1 MHDKKFNP
9 ENLERLDSSE
19 RHERMDFD
27 NIILQL
33 EISSGQV
40 IADIGAGIGFFSI
53 PFAKKAE
60 KVYAIDINQN
70 MLDYL
75 NNKLD
80 NEKIN
85 NIEIILST
93 EEKIEIPDNSIDL
106 AWMSSVFHELDGPGT
121 LDEAIRVLKPGGRF
135 AILDFKKIEEESG
148 PPLHH
153 RIDKPDAIEI
163 CINAGFNFIREFDTG
178 SKSKYGLIFNR

>member
-9 ENLERLDSSE
+9 EHLERLDSPE

-33 EISSGQV
+33 EIDSGQT

-60 KVYAIDINQN
+60 RVYAVDISQD

-75 NNKLD
+75 NKKLTSQKID
-80 NEKIN
+80 NVES
-85 NIEIILST
+85 ILST
-93 EEKIEIPDNSIDL
+93 EKKIEISDDSVDL
-106 AWMSSVFHELDGPGT
+106 VWMSSVFHELDGSGT
-121 LDEAIRVLKPGGRF
+121 LDEVTRILKPGGRF
-135 AILDFKKIEEESG
+135 AILDFKKIHEENG
-148 PPLHH
+148 PSFNH
-153 RIDKPDAIEI
+153 RIDKPDAIET
-163 CINAGFNFIREFDTG
+163 CINAGFNFVREFDTG
-178 SKSKYGLIFNR
+178 SSSKYGLIFSK